1 MRMLY
6 ERSML
11 SPSYKLEEKTSW
23 KSEKA
28 QSVSMGVTMR
38 LKQSELTE
46 VPDIFSTDRLI
57 VGLGGSFDTKVI

>member
-1 MRMLY
+1 
-6 ERSML
+6 
-11 SPSYKLEEKTSW
+11 
-23 KSEKA
+23 
-28 QSVSMGVTMR
+28 MGVTMR